1 MEELTNAEAQELS
14 PKISV
19 IIPVYRPG
27 DGLRSCIGSLRNQ
40 TLSDIEMIFVDDC
53 GGDDAFSIVE
63 AESAEDDRIRIIKNA
78 QNLGAGPSRNRGME
92 EACGEYLSFVDADD
106 WVAPNFYELLY
117 AQALKTGADIV
128 KGSRSEVGESGNP
141 ADGQSGALLNARIR
155 QSLLAGNPLWR
166 SFTYEH
172 QSAIYRREAVLSSG
186 ARYGSSRVGQDVT
199 FLLRYCSSGPSI
211 AFVDKAAYYYAIRA
225 ESAVRTASSTKFEH
239 QLQAFGD
246 QVDTLVGLL
255 GSDARQV
262 RLHAGKGVE
271 SYSSIGLHL
280 MRVTGDGEAA
290 SRYFAGM
297 RTQVLRLHDAEG
309 RALDGPVLQAL
320 VEYGIPLAKGPNASA
335 GELPHAADWPP
346 ITAEWIRF
354 SDVCTHDK
362 AGSRREAVG
371 ILRRALFALAHAY
384 GLRGTDD
391 DAVAAI
397 GEIRRQLATS
407 PSRGALFA
415 LDPRLALFA
424 AGGPA
429 LFLGITRRA
438 KDVAK
443 RVLWRAAG

>member
-211 AFVDKAAYYYAIRA
+211 AFVDKAAYYYVARGG
-225 ESAVRTASSTKFEH
+225 SAVRTYSRERLGYRLDALREQINSIIERELYITQPETVAAYVSRSSRHLISMGFRI
-239 QLQAFGD
+239 
-246 QVDTLVGLL
+246 
-255 GSDARQV
+255 SR
-262 RLHAGKGVE
+262 
-271 SYSSIGLHL
+271 SIDD
-280 MRVTGDGEAA
+280 RSAGEAFFREIRSQILRIPGIE
-290 SRYFAGM
+290 SRKFDSP
-297 RTQVLRLHDAEG
+297 TLL
-309 RALDGPVLQAL
+309 AL
-320 VEYGIPLAKGPNASA
+320 VDYGIPLALTPHSPV
-335 GELPHAADWPP
+335 GELPYAQDWPP
-346 ITAEWIRF
+346 IVAEWLRYVD
-354 SDVCTHDK
+354 SVT
-362 AGSRREAVG
+362 GSK
-371 ILRRALFALAHAY
+371 RRAASDTAPVIGDSLISLASRKGIASS
-384 GLRGTDD
+384 
-391 DAVAAI
+391 AADCQKAME
-397 GEIRRQLATS
+397 EIRGELVRCN
-407 PSRGALFA
+407 SRKAIYLK
-415 LDPRLALFA
+415 DPCLVLFA
-424 AGGPA
+424 AGTSPTCLA
-429 LFLGITRRA
+429 VKRRA
-438 KDVAK
+438 KGFVK
-443 RVLWRAAG
+443 RLLRIS